1 MTELKRDICV
11 IYIGAAA
18 HTNKGGQ
25 LKNIKK
31 ESSLGIKFISVDP
44 YHQAPFR
51 HSVAKGAN
59 PQKTPFRHSVAKG
72 ANPQNEVNFGDG
84 VRNGERFGDS
94 GGVGDDSGF
103 GDSGGVGDDSGSENR
118 KKINFIFQENIE
130 ERCGIPVNFIPNNSN
145 DIHSYAINV
154 SNKTADEFFMNFHP
168 NPATFY
174 LILTFVG
181 YDMDHTSFQ
190 IAENLQIQTPYFYDL
205 KNALFLGMSC
215 LAIPP
220 DILKILRNYDI
231 PTTEPFVSNIE
242 QSKQNA
248 YYAFLNNIDI
258 LCEHYRK
265 KEVREW
271 HTKSLQNLKALNIHS
286 YEDACRYYDALQIK
300 NIPDIRKSI
309 QNYFE
314 SINML
319 KIFKN
324 ERENDFH

>member
-1 MTELKRDICV
+1 
-11 IYIGAAA
+11 
-18 HTNKGGQ
+18 
-25 LKNIKK
+25 
-31 ESSLGIKFISVDP
+31 
-44 YHQAPFR
+44 
-51 HSVAKGAN
+51 
-59 PQKTPFRHSVAKG
+59 VAKG

-84 VRNGERFGDS
+84 G
-94 GGVGDDSGF
+94 GF
-103 GDSGGVGDDSGSENR
+103 GDVGGGGDVGGFGDGVTNSGGFGDGVTNGVANSGSFENS
-118 KKINFIFQENIE
+118 KKINIIFQENIE
-130 ERCGIPVNFIPNNSN
+130 ELCGIPVNFIPNNSN
-145 DIHSYAINV
+145 DIHSYAINI

-181 YDMDHTSFQ
+181 YDLEHTSFQ
-190 IAENLQIQTPYFYDL
+190 IADNLQIKTPYFYDL

-220 DILKILRNYDI
+220 NILQILRNYDI

-248 YYAFLNNIDI
+248 YYAFLNNIDM

-271 HTKSLQNLKALNIHS
+271 HSRSLKNLRALNIHS
-286 YEDACRYYDALQIK
+286 YEDACQYYDTLLIK

-309 QNYFE
+309 HNHFE